1 MDSGFQVLVR
11 ISYFSASVTEELL
24 FTKLNIFL
32 GLFPWV
38 LSCIVISGGI
48 AAGVFTASLSL
59 AELVEGNIFTDE
71 ATCWLDVLIVFF
83 GSNASKLSCF
93 VLVAT
98 ALPSHF
104 VS

>member
-11 ISYFSASVTEELL
+11 ISYFSASVKEELL
-24 FTKLNIFL
+24 FTKLNISL

-71 ATCWLDVLIVFF
+71 ATCWFF
-83 GSNASKLSCF
+83 GSNTSKLSCF

-98 ALPSHF
+98 ALLSHF

>member
-1 MDSGFQVLVR
+1 VDSGFQVLVR
-11 ISYFSASVTEELL
+11 ISYFSASVKEELL
-24 FTKLNIFL
+24 FTKLNISLGLFPW

-71 ATCWLDVLIVFF
+71 ATCWFF
-83 GSNASKLSCF
+83 GSNTSKLSCF

-98 ALPSHF
+98 ALLSHF